1 MAPKAN
7 GFRHK
12 TGFWGTR
19 PGGPGEAMAELGSP
33 EGPTKGLRPHT
44 TPTFTE
50 TLQLYG
56 TVPTFPSWARMKKEE
71 KTPAARPRLGA
82 AKCRPRPD
90 PFLRSGC

>member
-1 MAPKAN
+1 
-7 GFRHK
+7 
-12 TGFWGTR
+12 
-19 PGGPGEAMAELGSP
+19 MAELGSP